1 MYPRKWKRRTT
12 GERNERKYNMQTLLR
27 KLSSRKLWIAVVGI
41 VVGLATTFGIQESEY
56 NEIVGGV
63 TIVASIVSYL
73 TAEGRADAAGA
84 VPLILPPGNDGRGDD
99 TEDKTEVGAEEQ

>member
-1 MYPRKWKRRTT
+1 M
-12 GERNERKYNMQTLLR
+12 GNERKYNMQTLLR
-27 KLSSRKLWIAVVGI
+27 KLSSRKLWIAIVGI

-63 TIVASIVSYL
+63 TIISSIVSYL

-84 VPLILPPGNDGRGDD
+84 VPLILPSESDD
-99 TEDKTEVGAEEQ
+99 ETDDKSEDAED

>member
-1 MYPRKWKRRTT
+1 MWYGDALSVP
-12 GERNERKYNMQTLLR
+12 ERNFMQTLLR

-63 TIVASIVSYL
+63 TIIASIVSYL

-84 VPLILPPGNDGRGDD
+84 VPLILPPGDGSDDD
-99 TEDKTEVGAEEQ
+99 TEDMPEVGAEER

>member
-1 MYPRKWKRRTT
+1 MVPAAV
-12 GERNERKYNMQTLLR
+12 GVENERKDNMQTLLR

-84 VPLILPPGNDGRGDD
+84 VPLILPPGDDGRDDD
-99 TEDKTEVGAEEQ
+99 TEDIPEVGAEHQ